1 MPDRIQQE
9 IEELLAKLETFPPKR
24 PLRRRVS
31 NRIGSF
37 FRGIGDAIRS
47 IPFPNLSAGHL
58 LLLAIGAIVFFYVF
72 EPGGDSFVRW
82 VIAGAFVLFIVAFV
96 FSLRR
101 NAPGGSRPPEK
112 LWRGKPMD
120 LQGPGMG
127 ERLRSWWRRR
137 SRR

>member
-24 PLRRRVS
+24 SLRTRLSSGIR
-31 NRIGSF
+31 NF
-37 FRGIGDAIRS
+37 FRRIGDAISS
-47 IPFPNLSAGHL
+47 IPLPGLSAGHL

-82 VIAGAFVLFIVAFV
+82 VIAGAFLLFIVAFV
-96 FSLRR
+96 LSLRR
-101 NAPGGSRPPEK
+101 NAPGGGRTPEK

-120 LQGPGMG
+120 LHGPGMG
-127 ERLRSWWRRR
+127 DRLRSWWRRR

>member
-24 PLRRRVS
+24 PLS
-31 NRIGSF
+31 QRIR
-37 FRGIGDAIRS
+37 RGITGFFNGIGNALS
-47 IPFPNLSAGHL
+47 GIPVPNLSAGHIL
-58 LLLAIGAIVFFYVF
+58 LIAIAMIVIAFMI
-72 EPGGDSFVRW
+72 GGGSDIVRW
-82 VIAGAFVLFIVAFV
+82 VIIAGFVLFIAAFV
-96 FSLRR
+96 LSLRR
-101 NAPGGSRPPEK
+101 QSRPQEK

-120 LQGPGMG
+120 LNGPGVG

>member
-24 PLRRRVS
+24 PLRTRVR
-31 NRIGSF
+31 NGIRGF
-37 FRGIGDAIRS
+37 FRSIGDAVSGVPWPR
-47 IPFPNLSAGHL
+47 LSAGHL
-58 LLLAIGAIVFFYVF
+58 LLLAIAAIVVFYLA
-72 EPGGDSFVRW
+72 EPGGADVTRW

-96 FSLRR
+96 MSLRR
-101 NAPGGSRPPEK
+101 NAPGGRPTEK

-120 LQGPGMG
+120 LHGPGMG
-127 ERLRSWWRRR
+127 DRLRSWWRRR